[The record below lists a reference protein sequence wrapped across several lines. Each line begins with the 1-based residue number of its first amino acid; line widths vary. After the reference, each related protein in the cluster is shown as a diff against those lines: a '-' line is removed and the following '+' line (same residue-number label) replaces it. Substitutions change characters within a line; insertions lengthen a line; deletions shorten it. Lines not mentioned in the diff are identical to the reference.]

1 MDIGQANSV
10 ISIIYAHER
19 CEPGSPCG
27 QSISNKRPSRFV
39 ILSAA
44 KDLSPDRDP
53 SLRSE
58 LALERSEGM
67 TLLKRLRL
75 TRKTSSWKWIGPC
88 GCQVRYLLASNPNAV
103 IPASPRQNQPGIDW
117 CSTVSIIPPA
127 ISARNTITQEKLPIP
142 EALLSLPLSLPP
154 RRPRRRDLPLR
165 GLSVNFTSICP
176 VSSLVMTRSIERGKV
191 SSKRPASIN

>member
-44 KDLSPDRDP
+44 FVILSAAKDLSPDRDP

-58 LALERSEGM
+58 LAQDAQRRDD
-67 TLLKRLRL
+67 T
-75 TRKTSSWKWIGPC
+75 
-88 GCQVRYLLASNPNAV
+88 
-103 IPASPRQNQPGIDW
+103 
-117 CSTVSIIPPA
+117 
-127 ISARNTITQEKLPIP
+127 P
-142 EALLSLPLSLPP
+142 EAASFDSQNVFLEMDWPLWLPGWLP
-154 RRPRRRDLPLR
+154 
-165 GLSVNFTSICP
+165 SCQ
-176 VSSLVMTRSIERGKV
+176 
-191 SSKRPASIN
+191 